1 MFAIVL
7 AFSAVAGVVVGY
19 LDRATTVLWLL
30 IVALVAFIALI
41 MGLTLFLRRRLR
53 GRGSD
58 AFARSPLWEVGY
70 RERTAIV
77 KAIRRDRPLPPE
89 QQDLALRTARHIVRR
104 GTWLFWAIGV
114 IGVLEAVN
122 AAFNPGID
130 RIAGLVAACAA
141 LYLAGLLGWVYR
153 RAQIYQR
160 HHT

>member
-58 AFARSPLWEVGY
+58 AFARSPL
-70 RERTAIV
+70 
-77 KAIRRDRPLPPE
+77 
-89 QQDLALRTARHIVRR
+89 
-104 GTWLFWAIGV
+104 
-114 IGVLEAVN
+114 
-122 AAFNPGID
+122 
-130 RIAGLVAACAA
+130 
-141 LYLAGLLGWVYR
+141 
-153 RAQIYQR
+153 
-160 HHT
+160 